1 MNYINGSKSG
11 KTSLKYLVT
20 FAISLLFFSC
30 FTAIYA
36 QSGGANFS
44 GSWGLNET
52 KSKFGD
58 SQFRMAATLLV
69 VKQEGNNL
77 SDERTQ
83 PGFDGG
89 EMKTTEILTL
99 DGKVCENAGMM
110 DSKRKS
116 TVTWSADNKSITI
129 LTTVVFDMGG
139 QPGEMKSSE
148 IWKLGEDG
156 KSLIIDTSFTTPD
169 GDMKT
174 TLFYDKK

>member
-1 MNYINGSKSG
+1 MTHIKNFISR
-11 KTSLKYLVT
+11 KTGFDKLVT
-20 FAISLLFFSC
+20 FVITLLLCSC
-30 FTAIYA
+30 ASSIFA
-36 QSGGANFS
+36 QSGGVNFS
-44 GSWGLNET
+44 GSWALNEA

-69 VKQEGNNL
+69 VKHEGNNL

-89 EMKTTEILTL
+89 EMKTSEILTL
-99 DGKVCENAGMM
+99 DGKVCENTGMM

-116 TVTWSADNKSITI
+116 VVTWSADKKSITI
-129 LTTVVFDMGG
+129 STTMVFDMGG
-139 QPGEMKSSE
+139 ESREMKSSE

-156 KSLIIDTSFTTPD
+156 KSLIIETSFTTPD